1 MALLDL
7 IRRQIPARREPVTPA
22 PAPHAPELPPLILD
36 HATVSSL
43 PPVRRFHLGVA
54 IPALLALLL
63 IVGSITAAIV
73 SLRQRA
79 EGDFDAT
86 GGTRWARTARIE
98 APFAPKTLRPLSTAQ
113 AVAWNA
119 AAPTI
124 KSGVESASTFLLRTS
139 RGSDYQRS
147 LQCLTMAVYYEAGS
161 ESDDGERAVA
171 QVILNRVRHPAYPKT
186 VCGVVLDGSQRRT
199 GCQFTFVCD
208 GALGR
213 VPSVSGWQRAAHVA
227 ASALGG
233 AVFAP
238 VGWAT
243 HYHANYVVP
252 YWASSLEKVAVIG
265 AHIFYRW
272 NGPAGRG
279 GAFRGVY
286 AGNEPV
292 LALPPAGAV
301 LPATTDSTV
310 VAAAGTTIAPTERPV
325 LSGYRATPS
334 EDPHVPMVGLG
345 ERRVLSRAPEP
356 GDTGA
361 TPPLPAE
368 RRATPPT
375 PAERRVLPASPATD

>member
-1 MALLDL
+1 VAPTSALE
-7 IRRQIPARREPVTPA
+7 EP
-22 PAPHAPELPPLILD
+22 EPPTLILHHD
-36 HATVSSL
+36 MVSSL
-43 PPVRRFHLGVA
+43 PPLRRFHPGVV

-63 IVGSITAAIV
+63 ILGSITAAVV
-73 SLRQRA
+73 SLGHRA

-98 APFAPKTLRPLSTAQ
+98 APFAPKTLRPLLPAQ

-161 ESDDGERAVA
+161 ESEDGERAVA

-213 VPSVSGWQRAAHVA
+213 VPSATGWQRAAHVA

-252 YWASSLEKVAVIG
+252 YWASSLEKVAAIG

-279 GAFRGVY
+279 GAFRSVY

-292 LALPPAGAV
+292 LTLPPAGV
-301 LPATTDSTV
+301 PQPVTTEATT
-310 VAAAGTTIAPTERPV
+310 AAAGATIAPTERPV

-334 EDPHVPMVGLG
+334 DDPHVPMVGLG

-356 GDTGA
+356 GDSSV
-361 TPPLPAE
+361 TPPS
-368 RRATPPT
+368 
-375 PAERRVLPASPATD
+375 PAERRVLPVSPATD